1 VTLERVRVAVRPYVE
16 SGTSGGVVQYVQG
29 LVLALGRVDGPAAV
43 DVLGRAEDEAWLA
56 PYVNSRVRF
65 ARCDS
70 QPLSSTS
77 FGRRARESLAYR
89 AGHLAKRW
97 LRTTL
102 AQVPGSDGVAEARR
116 YDLVHYP
123 TQYALDTELPF
134 VYQPWDLQHR
144 HFPEFFTPTDLRFRE
159 LMYGHFCRKASVV
172 IVASSFVRHD
182 VMEAFDLPDERVALV
197 PAASPLELSDQLS
210 EEDEARF
217 VTTKGVPQRFA
228 LYPAYG
234 WPHKNHLR
242 LIEALGILK
251 ARGVVVPLVCSGN
264 LTEQTQSAARRAV
277 ELGLDHVQ
285 FLGRLSGSELRC
297 LYSRADCVV
306 FPSLFEGFGLPVL
319 EGFNAGLPVACSDTT
334 SLPELAGDAAALF
347 DPLDLDSIAD
357 AIERVWT
364 DDLFRDLLITR
375 GRQRASRYS
384 WDRVASDT
392 ITVYRAAL
400 GMGPHG

>member
-1 VTLERVRVAVRPYVE
+1 MRVAVRPYVQAD
-16 SGTSGGVVQYVQG
+16 SSGGVVQYVQG
-29 LVLALGRVDGPAAV
+29 LVLALGRVDGNGTV
-43 DVLGRAEDEAWLA
+43 DVLGRAEDETWLA
-56 PYVNSRVRF
+56 PYVNGRVRF

-70 QPLSSTS
+70 RPLSSTS
-77 FGRRARESLAYR
+77 FGRRARESFAYR
-89 AGHLAKRW
+89 VGHLAKRR
-97 LRTTL
+97 LRATL
-102 AQVPGSDGVAEARR
+102 AQVPGSDGVAEARG

-144 HFPEFFTPTDLRFRE
+144 HFPKFFTPTDVRFRE

-172 IVASSFVRHD
+172 IVASSFVRDD
-182 VMEAFDLPDERVALV
+182 VMEAFDLPRERVAIV
-197 PAASPLELSDQLS
+197 PAASPLELSAQLS
-210 EEDEARF
+210 DEDEASF
-217 VTTKGVPQRFA
+217 VRTKGLPSRFA

-242 LIEALGILK
+242 LMEALGILK
-251 ARGVVVPLVCSGN
+251 ARGLVVPLVCSGN
-264 LTEQTQSAARRAV
+264 LTEHTHNAARRAA

-285 FLGRLSGSELRC
+285 FLGRLSGSQLLC
-297 LYSRADCVV
+297 LYDRADCVV

-319 EGFNAGLPVACSDTT
+319 EGFNAGVPVACSGTT

-347 DPLDLDSIAD
+347 DPLDSDSIAD

-375 GRQRASRYS
+375 GRQRASLYS
-384 WDRVASDT
+384 WERVASET
-392 ITVYRAAL
+392 TTVYRAAL